1 MVSDQIEEWQRLRRD
16 VSRDS
21 FIARFP
27 HPFLIRSARPV
38 RPGGEGDDKEGND
51 FKEPQVA
58 FATGVIDAEGIG
70 ITRRPTLR
78 EAKILRVVKAPGNP
92 YADRVSI
99 GRAANC
105 DIVIREQSV
114 SKLHAHF
121 KIDGDK
127 VQLVDVRSANGT
139 FVNGRRLD
147 PLKPAPVESG
157 DLLLFGLIAVQYLDA
172 GKLWDVL

>member
-1 MVSDQIEEWQRLRRD
+1 MVSDQVEEWQRLRRD
-16 VSRDS
+16 VSRES

-27 HPFLIRSARPV
+27 HPFLVRSLGAV
-38 RPGGEGDDKEGND
+38 RASGEDEQGDDFG
-51 FKEPQVA
+51 EPQVA

-70 ITRRPTLR
+70 LSRRPSLR
-78 EAKILRVVKAPGNP
+78 DAKILRVVKAPGNP
-92 YADRVSI
+92 YADRVSV

-105 DIVIREQSV
+105 DIVIRESSV

-121 KIDGDK
+121 KLEADR
-127 VQLVDVRSANGT
+127 VMLVDVRSANGT

-147 PLKPAPVESG
+147 PLRPAPVESG